1 MAPSAVHTG
10 SFPLFCNKCGR
21 QLPDGSVFCNF
32 CGAQQGV
39 IPQAAQPGMAPGMAP
54 GMPPQAPGMP
64 PQAPMG
70 QPYNPNA
77 PVQQMAAPPM
87 PMSLKCSSCGGPL
100 KPSAGLALV
109 VCEYCGAATTM
120 GAGGAAQVVMKH
132 FMLGNLVDQQRALE
146 SGGQWLNKG
155 ILRRKVAEKSDL
167 GNTVLR
173 YVPYW
178 VVPTSIV
185 SDFQGTRGSG
195 AGMAVHGDTGAQK
208 AKGLAVFAL
217 NMAAAA
223 AAANQKNQA
232 RNVNTQPQVIRV
244 RDRIQLQSN
253 IPIVAVR
260 GYTKYQPDGGYQ
272 FKAEAKAP
280 FDKRQ
285 SGGSEV
291 MNGDVTEAEAKQQ
304 AGAFA
309 HKLAEHEAKKRVD
322 TLESIQVYP
331 TMMDGELL
339 HVPVWFVE
347 YQFKG
352 KPMYIAIDGNS
363 GQVMNGERPAFAL
376 W

>member
-1 MAPSAVHTG
+1 M
-10 SFPLFCNKCGR
+10 
-21 QLPDGSVFCNF
+21 FCNF

-39 IPQAAQPGMAPGMAP
+39 IPGAPAQAPG
-54 GMPPQAPGMP
+54 GYPPQAPGMP
-64 PQAPMG
+64 QQAPMG
-70 QPYNPNA
+70 QAYNPAA
-77 PVQQMAAPPM
+77 PAQQVAAPPM
-87 PMSLKCSSCGGPL
+87 PMNLKCNSCGAPL

-120 GAGGAAQVVMKH
+120 GSGGAAQVVMKH
-132 FMLGNLVDQQRALE
+132 FMLGNLIDQQRALD

-167 GNTVLR
+167 GNQILR

-185 SDFQGTRGSG
+185 ADFQGTKGSG
-195 AGMAVHGDTGAQK
+195 AGMAVHGDTGGQK

-223 AAANQKNQA
+223 AAANQRNQG
-232 RNVNTQPQVIRV
+232 RNVNVQQQVIRV
-244 RDRIQLQSN
+244 RDRIQLQRN

-260 GYTKYQPDGGYQ
+260 GYTKYQPEGGYE

-291 MNGDVTEAEAKQQ
+291 MNGDVTEAEAKQM

-322 TLESIQVYP
+322 SLDSIQVYP

>member
-1 MAPSAVHTG
+1 M
-10 SFPLFCNKCGR
+10 
-21 QLPDGSVFCNF
+21 FCNF

-39 IPQAAQPGMAPGMAP
+39 IPGAPAQAPG
-54 GMPPQAPGMP
+54 GYPPQAPGMP
-64 PQAPMG
+64 QLAPMG
-70 QPYNPNA
+70 QPYSPAA
-77 PVQQMAAPPM
+77 PVQPTAAPPM
-87 PMSLKCSSCGGPL
+87 PMNLKCNSCGAPL
-100 KPSAGLALV
+100 TPSAGLALV

-132 FMLGNLVDQQRALE
+132 FMLGNLVGQEQALNQ
-146 SGGQWLNKG
+146 GGQWLNKG
-155 ILRRKVAEKSDL
+155 LLRRKVAEKSDL

-185 SDFQGTRGSG
+185 ADFSGTRGSG
-195 AGMAVHGDTGAQK
+195 AGMAVHGDSRGEK

-223 AAANQKNQA
+223 AAANQRNQNRTA
-232 RNVNTQPQVIRV
+232 TVQQQVVRV
-244 RDRIQLQSN
+244 RDRIQLQRN

-260 GYTKYQPDGGYQ
+260 GYTKYQPEGGYE
-272 FKAEAKAP
+272 FKAEAKAS

-285 SGGSEV
+285 SGGAEV
-291 MNGDVTEAEAKQQ
+291 MSGDVTEAEAKQQ

-322 TLESIQVYP
+322 NLESIQVYP

-363 GQVMNGERPAFAL
+363 GQVMNGERPAVSL